1 LKQSP
6 DQAVEQTVVAYR
18 HFWTALLQSAE
29 PIWSQLDLTISQ
41 LKGLILLEVRKEL
54 SVGEIAEALGTGR
67 PTASILVEQLVQLR
81 LATRTEDPTDRRRS
95 LVCLTEEGKELAAS
109 LHCHDEEFMRGMFER
124 LHADELGA
132 LTEGLTA
139 LTAAMLASSA

>member
-1 LKQSP
+1 LEPSP

-41 LKGLILLEVRKEL
+41 LKGLILLEVREEL

-81 LATRTEDPTDRRRS
+81 LATRTEDRADRRRS
-95 LVCLTEEGKELAAS
+95 LVCLTAEGKELAAS

-124 LHADELGA
+124 LRPGELA
-132 LTEGLTA
+132 SLTEGLNA
-139 LTAAMLASSA
+139 LTGAMLASGT

>member
-1 LKQSP
+1 LEQSP
-6 DQAVEQTVVAYR
+6 DQAVEHTVVAYR

-95 LVCLTEEGKELAAS
+95 LVCLTTEGKELAAS

-124 LHADELGA
+124 LQADELTT

-139 LTAAMLASSA
+139 LTAAMLASGA